1 MKDYLILLLVVLS
14 CYHVS
19 VVDGLKGG
27 LHRNNRRAKNLA
39 AEKIPCTDNCNS
51 PMDTNVDEAT
61 EPLKGP
67 SVGSVENTAD
77 SNNINNLIQEKLMES
92 FNSFLQ
98 TNSQAQ
104 SKVEPREGGSSAMEE
119 LLPWDR
125 IRLTAQSC
133 QEGPTY
139 SRYEPA
145 NMKLITDQEQ
155 CNVCSRIVVNSNRW
169 NWKKH
174 YSSLCVGL
182 PRHLLALCKHWACKM
197 SVHCP
202 EFIGNKCI
210 VDGYERMPCP
220 KKYLCWNCLG
230 IPKKNIANCFDNL
243 DTKFHR
249 TNGI

>member
-1 MKDYLILLLVVLS
+1 MRPVAHLVALTLLVCFAAAVDTAASAQRQTDSSKTAAGGKSVLS
-14 CYHVS
+14 I
-19 VVDGLKGG
+19 LK
-27 LHRNNRRAKNLA
+27 AKLQ
-39 AEKIPCTDNCNS
+39 ERKTS
-51 PMDTNVDEAT
+51 K
-61 EPLKGP
+61 LL
-67 SVGSVENTAD
+67 D
-77 SNNINNLIQEKLMES
+77 SSNEGEDVNQLIQRHLKES
-92 FNSFLQ
+92 FYSFLQ
-98 TNSQAQ
+98 TSSQAKA
-104 SKVEPREGGSSAMEE
+104 KVNAEPRGGGQGDEE

-139 SRYEPA
+139 SRNEPA

-155 CNVCSRIVVNSNRW
+155 CNVCSRIVVNANRW

-174 YSSLCVGL
+174 YSSLCVGV
-182 PRHLLALCKHWACKM
+182 PRHLLDLCKHWACKM

-210 VDGYERMPCP
+210 VDGYERYPCP

-243 DTKFHR
+243 DTRLHKA
-249 TNGI
+249 NGI

>member
-1 MKDYLILLLVVLS
+1 MKSSSYAIIYIVAFIVLLLHSHNVNGSNVNNNRINNNNNNNHNNHSKILTKVRQRTQLRS
-14 CYHVS
+14 N
-19 VVDGLKGG
+19 
-27 LHRNNRRAKNLA
+27 RNNQKNG
-39 AEKIPCTDNCNS
+39 D
-51 PMDTNVDEAT
+51 DDE
-61 EPLKGP
+61 E
-67 SVGSVENTAD
+67 
-77 SNNINNLIQEKLMES
+77 INQLIQEKLMES

-104 SKVEPREGGSSAMEE
+104 SKVEPRDAEKGGSEEE

-155 CNVCSRIVVNSNRW
+155 CNVCSRIVVNANRW

-174 YSSLCVGL
+174 YSSLCVGV
-182 PRHLLALCKHWACKM
+182 PRHLLDLCKHWACKM

-230 IPKKNIANCFDNL
+230 IPKKNVANCFDTL
-243 DTKFHR
+243 DTKLHKA
-249 TNGI
+249 NGI